1 MMDFDDDALD
11 FLGADFI
18 GAEWTT
24 APSLE
29 AVRAGNGVIKKGM
42 RGPAVSYVQQKAG
55 LKGSAVDGAFGD
67 GTDAAVRA
75 FQKGMELDDDGIV
88 GKDTLE
94 ALDGVYI
101 VNETAPPIPGKPA
114 AEPSPGTPEKKSDLT
129 WLALLLGA
137 VGVAGIA
144 YGVSE

>member
-1 MMDFDDDALD
+1 MMDFDDALD

-75 FQKGMELDDDGIV
+75 FQKGMELGDDGIV

-101 VNETAPPIPGKPA
+101 VNETAPPLPKAAPGA
-114 AEPSPGTPEKKSDLT
+114 APVASSAEKKSDLT

-137 VGVAGIA
+137 VGIAGIA